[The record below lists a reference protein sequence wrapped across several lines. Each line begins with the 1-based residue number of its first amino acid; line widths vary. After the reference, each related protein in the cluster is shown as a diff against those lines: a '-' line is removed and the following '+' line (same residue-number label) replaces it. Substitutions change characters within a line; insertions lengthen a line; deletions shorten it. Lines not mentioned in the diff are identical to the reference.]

1 MNNIAICPRI
11 FMYAL
16 QNQNVERKVAKK
28 LDISF
33 LSKNENRADMKNV
46 LHTLNTENMQ
56 HPSIVNEKSVEA
68 HDNKI
73 EETLLDTN
81 YASVADG

>member
-33 LSKNENRADMKNV
+33 LSKNDDHDDIKNV
-46 LHTLNTENMQ
+46 LHTLHSENTQAPNISEN
-56 HPSIVNEKSVEA
+56 IVEPP
-68 HDNKI
+68 DNTI
-73 EETLLDTN
+73 GETLLDTN
-81 YASVADG
+81 YASVSEA